1 MSRITYTAADLAEQ
15 AGAQIAT
22 TALDAILA
30 QKTQAARAPQLCTAL
45 QQLSEDC
52 DHRDRAIACFVG
64 VIVNVVEQGLGV
76 AA

>member
-1 MSRITYTAADLAEQ
+1 MSPSYTTADLAEQ

-30 QKTQAARAPQLCTAL
+30 QKTQAARAAQLCTAL
-45 QQLSEDC
+45 QQLSENC
-52 DHRDRAIACFVG
+52 DHRDRAIAGFAG